1 MPLYRCQSAP
11 PIGQPPYCF
20 ILRVPKD
27 PDFIDE
33 RFYFDTREELEEVV
47 AFAQTVKERGRKR
60 KENERPFTYG
70 DLPSLKQFMD
80 EIVKSLHPC
89 PPKLVPSR
97 GDQLH
102 DCHVMIERCDAQCL

>member
-1 MPLYRCQSAP
+1 M
-11 PIGQPPYCF
+11 
-20 ILRVPKD
+20 
-27 PDFIDE
+27 
-33 RFYFDTREELEEVV
+33 
-47 AFAQTVKERGRKR
+47 AFAQTVRERGRKR